1 MYIQSITNMQV
12 VEVKSLEPAVKS
24 LISFNTYDI
33 ENCIHEIATA
43 QQYVILKLLKH
54 SDCEENGQET
64 LKINICSIPF
74 KIAWTEVNFESNIL

>member
-1 MYIQSITNMQV
+1 MWA

-24 LISFNTYDI
+24 LTSFNPYNI
-33 ENCIHEIATA
+33 ENCIHEMATA
-43 QQYVILKLLKH
+43 QKYVILNLLKH
-54 SDCEENGQET
+54 SDCKENGWGT

>member
-1 MYIQSITNMQV
+1 MWV

-24 LISFNTYDI
+24 LISFNPYDI

-43 QQYVILKLLKH
+43 QKDVTLNLLKH
-54 SDCEENGQET
+54 SDCKENGWEA

-74 KIAWTEVNFESNIL
+74 KNSMDRG